1 MVDFEY
7 DDRQLQQLF
16 VELEPRRRKQAL
28 KGAFRKEANR
38 VRKTAI
44 NNLRASGIN
53 TSRDLEKGIRAVVFK
68 KTAGFRVTVGTKK
81 ANKAGKGERGYH
93 LNRFGLK
100 KPVLIW
106 AEEGTEMRKTK
117 SKRGSRRRAARKR
130 AAHSTGRMRRYGYM
144 SKTLRDVKDGVTDD
158 LHKEVVNNVIRISKK
173 YGCR

>member
-1 MVDFEY
+1 MADFEY

-44 NNLRASGIN
+44 NNLRSSGIR

-68 KTAGFRVTVGTKK
+68 KTAGFRVTIGTKK

-93 LNRFGLK
+93 LNRQGLK
-100 KPVLIW
+100 KPILIW
-106 AEEGTEMRKTK
+106 AEKGTDSRYTK
-117 SKRGSRRRAARKR
+117 DGSRKRAARKR
-130 AAHSTGRMRRYGYM
+130 SAHYTGRMQRYGFM
-144 SKTLRDVKDGVTDD
+144 EQTLDDVRDSVTDD
-158 LHKEVVNNVIRISKK
+158 LHREVVNNVERISKK
-173 YGCR
+173 YGCK